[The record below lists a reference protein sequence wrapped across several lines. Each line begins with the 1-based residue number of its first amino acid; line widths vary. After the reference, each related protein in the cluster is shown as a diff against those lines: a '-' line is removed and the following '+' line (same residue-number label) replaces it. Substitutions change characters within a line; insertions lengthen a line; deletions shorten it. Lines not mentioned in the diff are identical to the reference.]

1 MYKVEKIISGSLEL
15 LPDIVDT
22 SIWKDF
28 DEFNN
33 KCTKTVRLVGGLY
46 KAIEQRENYYQLNSP
61 TAFGDPQYR
70 YYCGLVSGILQGAE
84 LEEIVEDDKI
94 IIKRNNRKILVVDKI
109 KRSQAYYDSV
119 KENSKTL
126 RELGL

>member
-28 DEFNN
+28 DGFNN

-70 YYCGLVSGILQGAE
+70 YYCGLVNGILQGAE